1 MWLKFV
7 KSLIALAS
15 YYFFLLMCE
24 FMSLGENI
32 TKIYTSSYILSNIF

>member
-15 YYFFLLMCE
+15 YYFFLPMCE
-24 FMSLGENI
+24 FMSLGENT
-32 TKIYTSSYILSNIF
+32 TKRYTSSYILSNM